1 LDLIGDQQMSKLSKW
16 LKKAE
21 QAVSNAIPHQHS
33 ADRRAANQAV
43 AEQMEYYKTAKET
56 MTKESDRVEAERNR
70 TNAKIDKKQIK
81 SARHAYRAPGFM
93 DEASTGYSD
102 TLG

>member
-1 LDLIGDQQMSKLSKW
+1 MSKLSKW

-21 QAVSNAIPHQHS
+21 KAISNSIPHQHS

-43 AEQMEYYKTAKET
+43 AEQIDYYQKQKDEMAKES
-56 MTKESDRVEAERNR
+56 KRIEDDRAAEKN
-70 TNAKIDKKQIK
+70 KIAEKQIR
-81 SARHAYRAPGFM
+81 SARRAYRAPGFM
-93 DEASTGYSD
+93 DEASSGYSD

>member
-1 LDLIGDQQMSKLSKW
+1 MSKLSKW

-21 QAVSNAIPHQHS
+21 RWVSNAIPHQHS

-43 AEQMEYYKTAKET
+43 AEQISFYQQQKEEMAKEA
-56 MTKESDRVEAERNR
+56 KRVEDDRNQEKE
-70 TNAKIDKKQIK
+70 KIARKQIR

-93 DEASTGYSD
+93 DEASSGYSN

>member
-1 LDLIGDQQMSKLSKW
+1 MSKLSKW
-16 LKKAE
+16 LKSAE
-21 QAVSNAIPHQHS
+21 RAISNVIPHQHS

-43 AEQMEYYKTAKET
+43 AEQIDYYQKQKEEIAKES
-56 MTKESDRVEAERNR
+56 KRVEEDRAAEKQ
-70 TNAKIDKKQIK
+70 KIAQKQIR
-81 SARHAYRAPGFM
+81 SARRAYRAPGFM

>member
-1 LDLIGDQQMSKLSKW
+1 MSRLSKW

-21 QAVSNAIPHQHS
+21 KAVSNVIPHQHS

-43 AEQMEYYKTAKET
+43 AEQIDYYQKAKEEIGNE
-56 MTKESDRVEAERNR
+56 TKRVEDERSSEKKKIAE
-70 TNAKIDKKQIK
+70 KQIK
-81 SARHAYRAPGFM
+81 SMRRSYRAPGFM
-93 DEASTGYSD
+93 DEATGGLSD

>member
-1 LDLIGDQQMSKLSKW
+1 MSKLSKW

-21 QAVSNAIPHQHS
+21 RAISNVIPHQHS

-43 AEQMEYYKTAKET
+43 AEQIDYYKTQKEEIAKE
-56 MTKESDRVEAERNR
+56 
-70 TNAKIDKKQIK
+70 
-81 SARHAYRAPGFM
+81 SARVDEDRATQKSKVAEKQLRTAKRAYRAPGFM

>member
-1 LDLIGDQQMSKLSKW
+1 MSKLSRW

-21 QAVSNAIPHQHS
+21 KAISNVIPHQHS

-43 AEQMEYYKTAKET
+43 KEQIDYYQIQKAEIAKQSQMVED
-56 MTKESDRVEAERNR
+56 DRNAQKKKIAE
-70 TNAKIDKKQIK
+70 KQIR
-81 SARHAYRAPGFM
+81 SAKRAYRAPGFM
-93 DEASTGYSD
+93 DEASSGYGE